1 MSDEEVFPIVEADPQ
16 PSDVFGCKDDLLK
29 CINESAK
36 LTARNKFD
44 KTICKLLER
53 RIKKLQRRIVH
64 SSELNDKETKKLLTY
79 SDDLSRASLAN
90 NPRATPKIVFL
101 KKVMANG
108 NERFKAEKAKTKKIM
123 LSYDSDKEMKEPA
136 VFQGLLGPG
145 DDKYKM
151 EEEDGGD
158 DAAKGK
164 KAASK
169 KKPVKKPE
177 DVVVTPT
184 KEDDDEEESSTT

>member
-1 MSDEEVFPIVEADPQ
+1 
-16 PSDVFGCKDDLLK
+16 
-29 CINESAK
+29 
-36 LTARNKFD
+36 
-44 KTICKLLER
+44 
-53 RIKKLQRRIVH
+53 
-64 SSELNDKETKKLLTY
+64 
-79 SDDLSRASLAN
+79 LAN
-90 NPRATPKIVFL
+90 NPRATPKIVYL

-184 KEDDDEEESSTT
+184 KEDDEEEESSTT